1 MMEVFE
7 KEYLRR
13 KAPYEFIRA
22 KAEDVAEN
30 ETEIEV
36 VFMAGQ
42 ELKSA
47 KAVGNGPL
55 ARTEKADDRGI
66 WNGLYSDRLLTARS

>member
-1 MMEVFE
+1 MHKEFADVIQKIAESQGEVAPATMMEVFE

-47 KAVGNGPL
+47 KQ
-55 ARTEKADDRGI
+55 
-66 WNGLYSDRLLTARS
+66 

>member
-47 KAVGNGPL
+47 KQ
-55 ARTEKADDRGI
+55 
-66 WNGLYSDRLLTARS
+66 